1 MLRKHQVTKVNNT
14 ITISRLHY
22 FHLAISKNQDSFV
35 VFSLTVGGNYFPI
48 VLCLLQHHSSSNI
61 KHPQRLAPGGKQS
74 GEEKRA
80 CMQLHFLSQ

>member
-1 MLRKHQVTKVNNT
+1 MLRKQQVTKVNNT
-14 ITISRLHY
+14 IATSRFRY
-22 FHLAISKNQDSFV
+22 FHTVIYKNRDSFA
-35 VFSLTVGGNYFPI
+35 VFGLTVGGNYFPI